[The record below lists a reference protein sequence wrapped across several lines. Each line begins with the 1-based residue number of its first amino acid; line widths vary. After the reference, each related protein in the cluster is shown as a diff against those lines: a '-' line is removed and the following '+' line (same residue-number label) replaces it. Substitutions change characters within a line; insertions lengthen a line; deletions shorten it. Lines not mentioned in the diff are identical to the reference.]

1 MNFHKIKESRH
12 KNKNKEERL
21 NDDHSAFYSKR
32 ALLGRRVVGFFA
44 VTCAHLTFANVKRC
58 IKRSADAHIS
68 WQLHNFEF
76 FCFGVWGMSVSVADG
91 EIAE

>member
-21 NDDHSAFYSKR
+21 NDDDSAFYSKR

-44 VTCAHLTFANVKRC
+44 VTCPFNICERQRC

-76 FCFGVWGMSVSVADG
+76 FCCGVWGMGVNVADG